1 MRTLA
6 GLSLKSGILLAIVTF
21 LPFSAFGQAGLTLGG
36 KFVPRDSIYVFFF
49 LGNSV
54 MSGRDTPP
62 DTMADAHAWKYV
74 MTNNCYGY
82 TKPCPPQYSWQ
93 PGIDPMCFDSK
104 NPLGTPGVV
113 KYSPGTPF
121 LKRMAHDYPG
131 YYFGVAQLSGSAWQL
146 THFQPPNSGDLKA
159 VVTQGNILKQNCHI
173 AGLVMIFN
181 IVEIQYSDGDST
193 YASIVNYCANI
204 DSVTTYIRS
213 GLGLPNLPL
222 IQSDYPVLAGD
233 PKKPTTDDYSITG
246 PWAGAIRALI
256 AQNKLAAKTIPNT
269 VLIPTDSLT
278 MYTED
283 GLYTHYNHNGDYKWA
298 SRVADSICARNW
310 GPVNLCAATP
320 AFSAIKSQSIHG
332 TSPSS
337 YAVFF
342 DGRNWSAFDKA
353 GKSFEMFLPSGK
365 VVKDATN
372 TRLRNENLR
381 PGVYIIRIVADK

>member
-1 MRTLA
+1 MGHATALGRKAAFCGSMIAVLC
-6 GLSLKSGILLAIVTF
+6 
-21 LPFSAFGQAGLTLGG
+21 FSAFAQQAGLTLGG
-36 KFVPRDSIYVFFF
+36 HFVPKDSMYVFLFF
-49 LGNSV
+49 GNSV

-62 DTMADAHAWKYV
+62 DTITNNYAWKYV
-74 MTNNCYGY
+74 MTNNCGTYLG
-82 TKPCPPQYSWQ
+82 TCPPQYSWQ

-104 NPLGTPGVV
+104 NPLNGVV

-121 LKRMAHDYPG
+121 LKRLVADYPG
-131 YYFGVAQLSGSAWQL
+131 YHFGVAQLSGSAWQL

-181 IVEIQYSDGDST
+181 IVEIQYSNGDST

-204 DSVTTYIRS
+204 DSVITYLRT

-246 PWAGAIRALI
+246 PWAGAIRALM
-256 AQNKLAAKTIPNT
+256 AQNELAAKTIPNT

-298 SRVADSICARNW
+298 NRVADSICARNW
-310 GPVNLCAATP
+310 GPVNKCGATMAVSAVNGQVVP
-320 AFSAIKSQSIHG
+320 RASSFSR
-332 TSPSS
+332 T
-337 YAVFF
+337 VFF
-342 DGRNWSAFDKA
+342 DGRNWSAFDKP
-353 GKSFEMFLPSGK
+353 GNSFKVFFPNGK
-365 VVKDATN
+365 VVCDAAD
-372 TRLRNENLR
+372 LPGKNLR
-381 PGVYIIRIVADK
+381 PGIYIIRSGIAR